1 MVCIIIFYCLILRSD
16 DFDDRYIFM
25 LLSFFFFI
33 FQFQSR
39 KTTIMQILQSVEV
52 VSKQRSEW
60 LQAVEV
66 LSKQRSV
73 WLQAV

>member
-25 LLSFFFFI
+25 LLSFFFL
-33 FQFQSR
+33 FQSR

-52 VSKQRSEW
+52 VSKQ
-60 LQAVEV
+60 
-66 LSKQRSV
+66 
-73 WLQAV
+73 

>member
-1 MVCIIIFYCLILRSD
+1 MISTIDTYLCCYR
-16 DFDDRYIFM
+16 
-25 LLSFFFFI
+25 FFFK
-33 FQFQSR
+33 FQSR